1 MTTET
6 DNSKTIVVDLKVTS
20 NDLKECEDD
29 RYCIEKRISKNKS
42 DLFKMDFN
50 VMLYICKESFDNIR
64 KDWDYTEIN
73 YCDNIKSKY
82 FVDSV
87 QRNVRFNIY
96 VQSNESIKADE
107 NNSFNSKE
115 VKKEEEEFF
124 KLEENEISLDFD
136 EKILIKE
143 ISTNSD
149 ETVIIYKNENFFT
162 HKKMNEKIIDN
173 EIVDNEILDNEI
185 VDNEIVNEEI
195 VIENPY
201 NNVEIFNNEKQ
212 LFIDKILNRFHIRRD
227 FKEKEIC
234 YNETDEA
241 NLTLKIIQEFE
252 HDGKK
257 VQIVEE
263 KDNNCLICLYV
274 LISKGSGLPIDLSTL
289 SPLVLYEFETNHGFV
304 TLFSNMII
312 PVEHEAFEA
321 FYIAEKLTGGENVVF
336 LIAKDDISTNE
347 FQKLFGDSLT
357 KEKKPLN
364 NKKVIVKPGVFNSKR
379 SVEIVDEDPI
389 VCYCF

>member
-1 MTTET
+1 
-6 DNSKTIVVDLKVTS
+6 
-20 NDLKECEDD
+20 
-29 RYCIEKRISKNKS
+29 
-42 DLFKMDFN
+42 MDFN

-96 VQSNESIKADE
+96 VQSNESIKADQ
-107 NNSFNSKE
+107 NNSLNSKE

-124 KLEENEISLDFD
+124 KLEENEIFLDFD

-149 ETVIIYKNENFFT
+149 EAVIIYKNENFFT
-162 HKKMNEKIIDN
+162 PKKMNEKVENEIVNDEMIDDEIVDN
-173 EIVDNEILDNEI
+173 EIVDDEIVDNEMIDDEILDNEI
-185 VDNEIVNEEI
+185 VDNEIVNVEI

-227 FKEKEIC
+227 FNEKEIC

-357 KEKKPLN
+357 KEKKSLN
-364 NKKVIVKPGVFNSKR
+364 NKKVIVKPGVFNSIR
-379 SVEIVDEDPI
+379 SIEIVDEDPI